1 MIGVMRCCS
10 RLPRE
15 VMDATTLQTLKG
27 QDGQNSE
34 QPDLAVCIFVHCR
47 RVGQDEC
54 LPTQTIL

>member
-1 MIGVMRCCS
+1 MRCCS

-47 RVGQDEC
+47 RVGQDKC